1 MNRRQGSGCLG
12 CGAAGAVFAVVA
24 VVLVVLA
31 LGYFGFVPGLSTLLG
46 GDKPRDLGV
55 RFTQA
60 DLESYHTKRQGQVVL
75 TTPGA
80 PPADSMAYAG
90 SVDVRASY
98 TSEELTAVAA
108 ERAGQ
113 WAYWPITDWQ
123 VKIGQDGT
131 VETSGVIRMDRA
143 LGYAAAMGF
152 PQETVQQAMG
162 ALKVVAGNPT
172 FYVRGTG
179 SVTNNRVSLN
189 IQQAQI
195 GRLPVPASLI
205 SSNMGAIAAAGEQI
219 LDRSGVTIR
228 SASFAGG
235 QLHFDGT
242 QPQTRSYSPA
252 P

>member
-1 MNRRQGSGCLG
+1 MNQRRGSGCAG
-12 CGAAGAVFAVVA
+12 CGAAGAVLAVVA
-24 VVLVVLA
+24 VVLVILA
-31 LGYFGFVPGLSTLLG
+31 LGYFGFMPGVSTMFG

-60 DLESYHTKRQGQVVL
+60 DLESYHAKRQGQVVL
-75 TTPGA
+75 MAPGA
-80 PPADSMAYAG
+80 PPASSMAYAG
-90 SVDVRASY
+90 SVDVRTSY

-123 VKIGQDGT
+123 IKIGQDGT
-131 VETSGVIRMDRA
+131 VESSGIIRMDRA
-143 LGYAAAMGF
+143 FGYAAAMGF
-152 PQETVQQAMG
+152 SQEEVQRAMG
-162 ALKVVAGNPT
+162 AIKMLTGNPT

-179 SVTNNRVSLN
+179 AVTNNRLSLD
-189 IQQAQI
+189 IQEAQV
-195 GRLPVPASLI
+195 GRLPVPANLI
-205 SSNMGAIAAAGEQI
+205 SSNMGVITSAGEQI
-219 LDRSGVTIR
+219 LERSGVTIR

-235 QLHFDGT
+235 QLHLDAT